1 MQRQLYEILIGG
13 GMLVVAA
20 LFLVFAYSR
29 EATKQAGEYE
39 LVARFSEVGSLVE
52 GDPVRISGIRVG
64 TLVKKEVDPV
74 TFDVVLVFTVA
85 DNIELP
91 VDSKAHITGES
102 LAGGKYVKLVPGSSE
117 TMLAAKEE
125 IKDTKDAINVEALV
139 GELIKLAVGSDD
151 E

>member
-1 MQRQLYEILIGG
+1 MQKQVFETLIGG

-29 EATKQAGEYE
+29 EATKQSGEYE
-39 LVARFSEVGSLVE
+39 LVARFTEVGALVE

-64 TLVKKEVDPV
+64 TVVKKEVDPE

-85 DNIELP
+85 DEIRLP
-91 VDSKAHITGES
+91 VDSKARITGES
-102 LAGGKYVKLVPGSSE
+102 LAGGKYVKLVPGLSE
-117 TMLAAKEE
+117 TMLAPKEE
-125 IKDTKDAINVEALV
+125 IKETKDAINVEALV
-139 GELIKLAVGSDD
+139 GELITLAVGGGD

>member
-1 MQRQLYEILIGG
+1 M
-13 GMLVVAA
+13 VN
-20 LFLVFAYSR
+20 
-29 EATKQAGEYE
+29 
-39 LVARFSEVGSLVE
+39 
-52 GDPVRISGIRVG
+52 
-64 TLVKKEVDPV
+64 KEVDPE
-74 TFDVVLVFTVA
+74 TFEVVLVFTVA
-85 DNIELP
+85 ESFSLP

>member
-1 MQRQLYEILIGG
+1 MQRQIYEMLIGG

-29 EATKQAGEYE
+29 EAAKQAGEYE
-39 LVARFSEVGSLVE
+39 LVARFTEVGALVE

-64 TLVKKEVDPV
+64 TLVKKEIDPE

-85 DNIELP
+85 DNILLP

-117 TMLAAKEE
+117 TMLAARSE

>member
-1 MQRQLYEILIGG
+1 MQRQLYEMLIGG

-29 EATKQAGEYE
+29 EAAKQAGEYE
-39 LVARFSEVGSLVE
+39 LVARFTEVGALVE

-64 TLVKKEVDPV
+64 TLVKKEIDPV

-85 DNIELP
+85 DNILLP

-102 LAGGKYVKLVPGSSE
+102 LAGGKYVKLVPGASE
-117 TMLAAKEE
+117 TMLKAKEE

-139 GELIKLAVGSDD
+139 GELISLAVGSDD

>member
-1 MQRQLYEILIGG
+1 MQKQLFETLIGG

-29 EATKQAGEYE
+29 EAAKQSGEYQ
-39 LVARFSEVGSLVE
+39 LYARFAEVGALVE

-64 TLVKKEVDPV
+64 TVVKKEVDPE

-85 DNIELP
+85 DNISLP
-91 VDSKAHITGES
+91 VDSKARITGES
-102 LAGGKYVKLVPGSSE
+102 LAGGKYVKLVPGASE
-117 TMLAAKEE
+117 TMLAPKEE
-125 IKDTKDAINVEALV
+125 IKETKDAINVEALV
-139 GELIKLAVGSDD
+139 GELITLAVGGGD

>member
-1 MQRQLYEILIGG
+1 MQKQLYEMLIGG
-13 GMLVVAA
+13 GMLVFAA

-39 LVARFSEVGSLVE
+39 LVARFSDVGSLVE

-64 TLVKKEVDPV
+64 TLVKKEVDPE

-85 DNIELP
+85 DYIKLP
-91 VDSKAHITGES
+91 VDSKAHVTGES

-117 TMLAAKEE
+117 TMLVAREE
-125 IKDTKDAINVEALV
+125 IKDTRDAINVEALV
-139 GELIKLAVGSDD
+139 GELIKLAVGGDD

>member
-1 MQRQLYEILIGG
+1 MQKQLYEMLIGG
-13 GMLVVAA
+13 GMLVFAA

-39 LVARFSEVGSLVE
+39 LVARFSDVGSLVE

-64 TLVKKEVDPV
+64 TLVKKEVDPE

-85 DNIELP
+85 DYIKLP

-117 TMLAAKEE
+117 TMLVAREE
-125 IKDTKDAINVEALV
+125 IKDTRDAINVEALV
-139 GELIKLAVGSDD
+139 GELIKLAVGGDD